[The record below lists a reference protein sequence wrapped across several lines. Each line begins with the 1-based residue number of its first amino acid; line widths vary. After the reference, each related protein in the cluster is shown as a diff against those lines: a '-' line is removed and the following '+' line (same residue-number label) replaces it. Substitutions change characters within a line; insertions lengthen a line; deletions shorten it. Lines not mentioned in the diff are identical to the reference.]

1 MSVETYERP
10 VTFRA
15 DYAGVDVRLWAI
27 AAIGTALVV
36 SACGDADDEPQA
48 PATSGDPGV
57 IHIHGLGRNP
67 ADGALFIA
75 THTGLFRVGQ
85 SDRSAE
91 RVAGLYQDTMGF
103 TVVGAD
109 HFLGSGHPGSVENDP
124 PFLGLIE
131 SRNAGASWR
140 PISLRGDVDFHVL
153 EAQGNTVY
161 GFGSDWDTREA
172 RFLRSDNRGRRWTQ
186 LAAPE
191 ELLGLAIDPRDA
203 RVSVALGEQRGW
215 LSADGGASWRP
226 LAVPGGIATWT
237 PELGPIAVDLEGVI
251 RHASEPTGEWSEV
264 GRLPSAPAA
273 LEGVGDELLAATH
286 DSRVLTSHD
295 GGKTWRDL
303 LNAG

>member
-1 MSVETYERP
+1 VLL
-10 VTFRA
+10 

-27 AAIGTALVV
+27 AAIGTALLL

-48 PATSGDPGV
+48 PATSSDPGV
-57 IHIHGLGRNP
+57 VHIHGLGRNP

-75 THTGLFRVGQ
+75 THTGLFRVGP

-103 TVVGAD
+103 TVIGAD
-109 HFLGSGHPGSVENDP
+109 HFLGSGHPGSIEHDP

-153 EAQGNTVY
+153 EAQGDTVY
-161 GFGSDWDTREA
+161 GFGSDWETREA
-172 RFLRSDNRGRRWTQ
+172 RFLRSHNGGRKWTQ
-186 LAAPE
+186 LAPPE
-191 ELLGLAIDPRDA
+191 GLLGLALDPGDA
-203 RVSVALGEQRGW
+203 RVSVALGDQRGY
-215 LSADGGASWRP
+215 LSTNGGASWRP
-226 LAVPGGIATWT
+226 LAVPGGMVTWT
-237 PELGPIAVDLEGVI
+237 RELGLIAVDLEGVV
-251 RHASEPTGEWSEV
+251 RHVAEPTGEWSEV

-286 DSRVLTSHD
+286 DSRVLSSHD
-295 GGKTWRDL
+295 GGNTWRDL
-303 LNAG
+303 LKAG